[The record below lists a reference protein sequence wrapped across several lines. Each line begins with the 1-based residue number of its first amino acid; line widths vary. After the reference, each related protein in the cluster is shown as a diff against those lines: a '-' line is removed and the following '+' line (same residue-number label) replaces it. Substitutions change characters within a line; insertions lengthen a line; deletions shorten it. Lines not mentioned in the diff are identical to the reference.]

1 MDLCVGIYVRAL
13 HEVLWIMRDSQK
25 KAALFCVLA
34 LLFGLLVATSGCANR
49 QHVIGIQ
56 LPIEAVYTV
65 LQPPV
70 VTMGEVEKVYQS
82 K

>member
-1 MDLCVGIYVRAL
+1 MDLCFGICIRAL

-25 KAALFCVLA
+25 KVALFCVLA
-34 LLFGLLVATSGCANR
+34 FLAGLLVATSGCANR

-56 LPIEAVYTV
+56 SPIEGVYTI
-65 LQPPV
+65 LQPPI
-70 VTMGEVEKVYQS
+70 VTMGEIEKVYES

>member
-34 LLFGLLVATSGCANR
+34 FLAGLLVGLLVGLLGFFGAVLLFESGGLCSLNLVSFAPAS
-49 QHVIGIQ
+49 GSSTGYGF
-56 LPIEAVYTV
+56 P
-65 LQPPV
+65 
-70 VTMGEVEKVYQS
+70 
-82 K
+82 

>member
-34 LLFGLLVATSGCANR
+34 FLAGLLVATSGCALGTSAR
-49 QHVIGIQ
+49 IGVGQDQYETGTGIY
-56 LPIEAVYTV
+56 I
-65 LQPPV
+65 
-70 VTMGEVEKVYQS
+70 VEKE
-82 K
+82 

>member
-1 MDLCVGIYVRAL
+1 VDLCFGICIRAL

-34 LLFGLLVATSGCANR
+34 FLAGLLVATSGCALGTSTR
-49 QHVIGIQ
+49 MGVDQHQYETGAGIY
-56 LPIEAVYTV
+56 IE
-65 LQPPV
+65 
-70 VTMGEVEKVYQS
+70 K

>member
-1 MDLCVGIYVRAL
+1 MK
-13 HEVLWIMRDSQK
+13 DSQK
-25 KAALFCVLA
+25 KAALLCVLA
-34 LLFGLLVATSGCANR
+34 FLAGLLVTTSGCANR

-56 LPIEAVYTV
+56 FPIEGVFTV

-70 VTMGEVEKVYQS
+70 VTLGEVEKIYQT

>member
-1 MDLCVGIYVRAL
+1 
-13 HEVLWIMRDSQK
+13 MRDSQK
-25 KAALFCVLA
+25 KSILFCVLA

-65 LQPPV
+65 LQPPI
-70 VTMGEVEKVYQS
+70 VTMGEVEKVYEV

>member
-1 MDLCVGIYVRAL
+1 
-13 HEVLWIMRDSQK
+13 MRDSQK

-34 LLFGLLVATSGCANR
+34 FLFGLLVVTSGCANR

-56 LPIEAVYTV
+56 SPIEGVYTI

-70 VTMGEVEKVYQS
+70 ITMGEIEKVYEV